1 MKYDENF
8 HIILPVDKY
17 ESMVEFFLHSLGGK
31 IFKKKLNDFAKRMDV
46 HFNMVRI
53 KNVKTIWGSCSS
65 KKNLNFNFKLF
76 FLPERLIDYVCVHE
90 LAHLKQM
97 NHSKV
102 FGMKWNNI
110 YQTTAKSIKPLNEI
124 FRRINDKGRVP

>member
-65 KKNLNFNFKLF
+65 ISNCF
-76 FLPERLIDYVCVHE
+76 FCQRD
-90 LAHLKQM
+90 
-97 NHSKV
+97 
-102 FGMKWNNI
+102 
-110 YQTTAKSIKPLNEI
+110 
-124 FRRINDKGRVP
+124 

>member
-1 MKYDENF
+1 MKFDENY
-8 HIILPVDKY
+8 HIILPTDKY
-17 ESMVEFFLHSLGGK
+17 EDMVRLWMHSDGGK
-31 IFKKKLNDFAKRMDV
+31 IFKEKLNDFAGQMNV

-76 FLPERLIDYVCVHE
+76 FLPEALIDYVFVHE
-90 LAHLKQM
+90 LAHLKHM

-102 FGMKWNNI
+102 FWSEVEKQI
-110 YQTTAKSIKPLNEI
+110 PDYKK
-124 FRRINDKGRVP
+124 RREELKRYI

>member
-1 MKYDENF
+1 MEYDENF

-31 IFKKKLNDFAKRMDV
+31 IFKKKLNDFAKQMNV

-76 FLPERLIDYVCVHE
+76 FLPEALIDYVFVHE
-90 LAHLKQM
+90 LAHLKHM

-102 FGMKWNNI
+102 FWSEVEKQI
-110 YQTTAKSIKPLNEI
+110 PDYKK
-124 FRRINDKGRVP
+124 RREELKRYI

>member
-76 FLPERLIDYVCVHE
+76 FLPEALIDYVFVHE
-90 LAHLKQM
+90 LAHLKHM
-97 NHSKV
+97 NHSKAFWSEV
-102 FGMKWNNI
+102 EKQI
-110 YQTTAKSIKPLNEI
+110 PDYKK
-124 FRRINDKGRVP
+124 RREELKRYI

>member
-1 MKYDENF
+1 MKFDENY
-8 HIILPVDKY
+8 HIILPTDKY
-17 ESMVEFFLHSLGGK
+17 EDMVRLWMHSDGGR
-31 IFKKKLNDFAKRMDV
+31 IFRQKLNDFAGQMNV

-97 NHSKV
+97 NHSKAFWDEV
-102 FGMKWNNI
+102 
-110 YQTTAKSIKPLNEI
+110 AKQIPDYKQ
-124 FRRINDKGRVP
+124 RREELKRYI

>member
-1 MKYDENF
+1 MKFDENY
-8 HIILPVDKY
+8 HIILPTDKY
-17 ESMVEFFLHSLGGK
+17 EDMVRLWMHSDGGK
-31 IFKKKLNDFAKRMDV
+31 IFRQKLNDFAGQMNV

-76 FLPERLIDYVCVHE
+76 FLPEALIDYVFVHE
-90 LAHLKQM
+90 LAHLKHM

-102 FGMKWNNI
+102 FWSEVEKQI
-110 YQTTAKSIKPLNEI
+110 PDYKK
-124 FRRINDKGRVP
+124 RREELKRYI